1 MTRTSDVDSFD
12 FSGSVTDFSFL
23 EGEADVELNGDSIS
37 VDELALG
44 DSGSELSANGENYL
58 FTSQSEL
65 QAIADKALDGTDPWM
80 SAWERV
86 RTGANDALDIP
97 L

>member
-37 VDELALG
+37 VLALG
-44 DSGSELSANGENYL
+44 DSGSELSANGEN
-58 FTSQSEL
+58 
-65 QAIADKALDGTDPWM
+65 
-80 SAWERV
+80 
-86 RTGANDALDIP
+86 
-97 L
+97 